1 MAGRWS
7 VVVVGAGAVG
17 GTMAVKL
24 AAAGHQVG
32 VVARGDH
39 LQAIR
44 AGGLCLEDPDERLC
58 VELQASAHVEDFGP
72 QDLVI
77 LGLKAHQ
84 IPAMLP
90 RLRPLLREDTV
101 VLPAINGVPWWYF
114 HGDDSPYARGANG
127 RSAHLASLDPQ
138 GRMFADL
145 DPAHLVGCV
154 IHASGEV
161 VEPGLIRGNGQY
173 RYVLGEP
180 RHIDSHRVQALTSL
194 FRDAGCSPEPT
205 DRIRDAMWMKLV
217 GNATFNPVAGLTRA
231 RMNQICENAELID
244 VIRAGMAEIMGLA
257 RAYGCDPLVSIEQ
270 RLDIA
275 RGIGPVKISTL
286 QDLER
291 GRPLE
296 IGALLHAPLELAGRA
311 GHPMPTIATLSAL
324 LGELDRQVAL
334 LDGQKEAGHLTGLKG
349 T

>member
-1 MAGRWS
+1 MERRWN
-7 VVVVGAGAVG
+7 VVVVGAGGVG

-24 AAAGHQVG
+24 AADGHDVG
-32 VVARGDH
+32 VVARGAH
-39 LQAIR
+39 LEAIR

-58 VELQASAHVEDFGP
+58 VDVRASSRVEDFGP

-90 RLRPLLREDTV
+90 QLGPLLRDDTV
-101 VLPAINGVPWWYF
+101 VLPAINGIPWWYF
-114 HGDDSPYARGANG
+114 YRDDGPLAGAIGGASP
-127 RSAHLASLDPQ
+127 HLTSLDPQ

-145 DPAHLVGCV
+145 DPAHVVGCV
-154 IHASGEV
+154 VHASGEV
-161 VEPGLIRGNGQY
+161 VEPGVIRGNGQY

-180 RHIDSHRVQALTSL
+180 AHVDSPRVQSLVGL
-194 FRDAGCSPEPT
+194 FRGAGCSPEAT
-205 DRIRDAMWMKLV
+205 DRIRDAIWMKLV

-231 RMNQICENAELID
+231 RMNAICDNPEL
-244 VIRAGMAEIMGLA
+244 VNLIRAGMAEIMGLA
-257 RAYGCDPLVSIEQ
+257 RACGCDPLVSIDQ

-286 QDLER
+286 QDIER

-296 IGALLHAPLELAGRA
+296 IAALLHAPLELAARA
-311 GHPMPTIATLSAL
+311 AHPMPTIALLSAL
-324 LGELDRQVAL
+324 LGELDRQLCGSNGAN
-334 LDGQKEAGHLTGLKG
+334 
-349 T
+349 